1 MKSYKEINAMKT
13 IKLIEVIL
21 LVCAVA
27 LVSSKS
33 RADEVET
40 KAKKI
45 VKIDFTSNELEY
57 RDIIFDESEGL
68 EVHVSKDKKDEQ
80 E

>member
-1 MKSYKEINAMKT
+1 MKT

-27 LVSSKS
+27 LFSLKS
-33 RADEVET
+33 RANEVET